1 MVYFINYFIFVW
13 IYKPSSRS
21 QPEKAME
28 ITPAR
33 TDKRRLFARWF
44 IRRLTTCV
52 VVCAFLA
59 FVNWQTSPH
68 YWWVLWVI
76 AGWGLN
82 IALSLAWYLF
92 DCDDECNYRNR

>member
-1 MVYFINYFIFVW
+1 MQQ
-13 IYKPSSRS
+13 IYKPSFGS
-21 QPEKAME
+21 QPEKTME
-28 ITPAR
+28 INPAH

-44 IRRLTTCV
+44 CRRLTTYTV
-52 VVCAFLA
+52 ICAFLA

-82 IALSLAWYLF
+82 IVLSLVYYLF
-92 DCDDECNYRNR
+92 DCDDERNYRNY

>member
-1 MVYFINYFIFVW
+1 MNLQTEQPLTTG
-13 IYKPSSRS
+13 KSHGNHSRPHR
-21 QPEKAME
+21 Q
-28 ITPAR
+28 TPPFRA
-33 TDKRRLFARWF
+33 LV
-44 IRRLTTCV
+44 LTTCV

>member
-1 MVYFINYFIFVW
+1 MDLQTE
-13 IYKPSSRS
+13 
-21 QPEKAME
+21 QP
-28 ITPAR
+28 
-33 TDKRRLFARWF
+33 
-44 IRRLTTCV
+44 LTTGKSHG
-52 VVCAFLA
+52 
-59 FVNWQTSPH
+59 NHSRPH

>member
-1 MVYFINYFIFVW
+1 
-13 IYKPSSRS
+13 
-21 QPEKAME
+21 
-28 ITPAR
+28 
-33 TDKRRLFARWF
+33 
-44 IRRLTTCV
+44 

>member
-1 MVYFINYFIFVW
+1 MDLQTEQPLTTGKSHGNH
-13 IYKPSSRS
+13 SRPHR
-21 QPEKAME
+21 Q
-28 ITPAR
+28 TH
-33 TDKRRLFARWF
+33 LFARWF

-68 YWWVLWVI
+68 YWWVLWVS

>member
-1 MVYFINYFIFVW
+1 
-13 IYKPSSRS
+13 
-21 QPEKAME
+21 ME

-33 TDKRRLFARWF
+33 TDKRRLF
-44 IRRLTTCV
+44 V

>member
-1 MVYFINYFIFVW
+1 
-13 IYKPSSRS
+13 
-21 QPEKAME
+21 ME
-28 ITPAR
+28 ITPVR

-44 IRRLTTCV
+44 TRRLTTYA

-59 FVNWQTSPH
+59 FVNWQTSPR

-82 IALSLAWYLF
+82 IVLSLVWYLF

>member
-1 MVYFINYFIFVW
+1 
-13 IYKPSSRS
+13 
-21 QPEKAME
+21 ME

-59 FVNWQTSPH
+59 FVN
-68 YWWVLWVI
+68 
-76 AGWGLN
+76 
-82 IALSLAWYLF
+82 LSLIHISAPT
-92 DCDDECNYRNR
+92 RH

>member
-1 MVYFINYFIFVW
+1 
-13 IYKPSSRS
+13 
-21 QPEKAME
+21 ME
-28 ITPAR
+28 LLENT

-44 IRRLTTCV
+44 TRRLTTYA

-59 FVNWQTSPH
+59 FVNWQTSPR

-82 IALSLAWYLF
+82 IVLSLDWYLF
-92 DCDDECNYRNR
+92 DCDDECNYRNH

>member
-1 MVYFINYFIFVW
+1 
-13 IYKPSSRS
+13 
-21 QPEKAME
+21 ME

-52 VVCAFLA
+52 VICAFLA

-92 DCDDECNYRNR
+92 DCGDECNYRNR

>member
-1 MVYFINYFIFVW
+1 MVYFINYFIFAT
-13 IYKPSSRS
+13 YLRTGPAAKP
-21 QPEKAME
+21 KTME
-28 ITPAR
+28 ITSVN
-33 TDKRRLFARWF
+33 TNKRRLFARWF

>member
-1 MVYFINYFIFVW
+1 MDLQTEQPLTTGKSHGNH
-13 IYKPSSRS
+13 SRPHR
-21 QPEKAME
+21 Q
-28 ITPAR
+28 TPP
-33 TDKRRLFARWF
+33 FARWF